1 MEFDQ
6 AVAELDLLVDTLE
19 RDGDER
25 ALMLLQLMDAVHRP
39 ALELIVAGQLGHP
52 VAYAVLSMY
61 DLAPLEEH
69 LQVEE
74 VLDEIRP
81 YIESHG
87 GGLDLLDVEAETGI
101 VHVRMHGSCH
111 GCAGSAITLRRG
123 VEEKLRERLDWF
135 TEVVAH
141 EPDED
146 PEAPAPANGIA
157 ARLLQIEH
165 FNKDLMPE
173 ARPAAPGAP
182 PAVSGA
188 PPVVSGALPA
198 DSGGNGSE
206 LLQIE
211 NLKRLENSPR
221 PVFVDVGMLADLAP
235 GTMKAVDVEGH
246 SILVVNL
253 DGEPYAFRNVC
264 PVDGRSELDGGRVA
278 GSVLVCPWHNCA
290 YDARSGKRA
299 DDEPGQE
306 SLAVV
311 PIAVQ
316 DGVLK
321 VAATIA

>member
-1 MEFDQ
+1 VEFDQ

-39 ALELIVAGQLGHP
+39 ALELILAGQLGHP

-74 VLDEIRP
+74 ALDEIRP

-87 GGLDLLDVEAETGI
+87 GGLDLLDVEADTGI

-141 EPDED
+141 DPEED
-146 PEAPAPANGIA
+146 PEAPAPENGIA

-165 FNKDLMPE
+165 FNQDLVAKAPGG
-173 ARPAAPGAP
+173 AAPAPGAT
-182 PAVSGA
+182 PAVNIG
-188 PPVVSGALPA
+188 
-198 DSGGNGSE
+198 GSE

-211 NLKRLENSPR
+211 NLKRLENAPR
-221 PVFVDVGMLADLAP
+221 PVFVDVGLLADMEP
-235 GTMKAVDVEGH
+235 GPLKAVDVEGH

-253 DGEPYAFRNVC
+253 EGEPYAFRNVC
-264 PVDGRSELDGGRVA
+264 PVDGRSELDGGRLA

-290 YDARSGKRA
+290 YDARSGRRA
-299 DDEPGQE
+299 DDEPGQQ

-311 PIAVQ
+311 PIAVR

>member
-61 DLAPLEEH
+61 DLAPIEEH

-74 VLDEIRP
+74 ALDEIRP

-87 GGLDLLDVEAETGI
+87 GGLDLLDVEADTGI

-146 PEAPAPANGIA
+146 PQAPAPANGIA
-157 ARLLQIEH
+157 DRLLQIEH
-165 FNKDLMPE
+165 FNKDLVAE
-173 ARPAAPGAP
+173 APAANGT
-182 PAVSGA
+182 
-188 PPVVSGALPA
+188 
-198 DSGGNGSE
+198 GGE

-211 NLKRLENSPR
+211 NLKRLENAPR
-221 PVFVDVGMLADLAP
+221 PVFVEVGALADLP
-235 GTMKAVDVEGH
+235 SGTAKAVDVDGH
-246 SILVVNL
+246 SILVINL

-264 PVDGRSELDGGRVA
+264 PVDGRSELDGGRIS

-299 DDEPGQE
+299 DDEPGQA

>member
-39 ALELIVAGQLGHP
+39 ALELIVAGQFAHP

-74 VLDEIRP
+74 ALDEIRP

-87 GGLDLLDVEAETGI
+87 GGLDLLDVEPETGI

-135 TEVVAH
+135 TEVVSH
-141 EPDED
+141 EPED
-146 PEAPAPANGIA
+146 APEAPAPANGIS

-165 FNKDLMPE
+165 FNKDVVTE
-173 ARPAAPGAP
+173 AP
-182 PAVSGA
+182 PAN
-188 PPVVSGALPA
+188 
-198 DSGGNGSE
+198 GGGGSE

-211 NLKRLENSPR
+211 NLQRLENSPR
-221 PVFVDVGMLADLAP
+221 PVFVDVGTLADLPP
-235 GTMKAVDVEGH
+235 GTVKAADVDGH
-246 SILVVNL
+246 SILIVNVG
-253 DGEPYAFRNVC
+253 GEPYAFRNVC
-264 PVDGRSELDGGRVA
+264 PVDGRSELDGGRLA
-278 GSVLVCPWHNCA
+278 GNVLVCPWHNCA

-299 DDEPGQE
+299 DDEPGQ
-306 SLAVV
+306 SPLGVV
-311 PIAVQ
+311 PIAVH